1 MILTIKNFKI
11 MNKTIL
17 KAISLITMLLLIP
30 ITISCN
36 NDDDNS
42 NSVSGCDTGNSNFKL
57 LYNTALAVNTSYQD
71 VIDANLLTH
80 EYIFRVN
87 SEKTICKI
95 GYQGNAVLEANNLP
109 YTIEVYN
116 NTDAVMVYSGTHVFK
131 SSATDY
137 KQASGNLLPGKSYT
151 IRRVLPASGYL
162 GDLNNA
168 RGRICKFNL
177 SSFSWSIPNFPFIN
191 GNIIISSDSS
201 SNFYGGGTTPP
212 LYYGLPYID
221 IVFEQ

>member
-1 MILTIKNFKI
+1 
-11 MNKTIL
+11 
-17 KAISLITMLLLIP
+17 MLLLIS

-42 NSVSGCDTGNSNFKL
+42 NIVSGCDTFNSNFKL
-57 LYNTALAVNTSYQD
+57 LYNTALAVNTNYQD

-80 EYIFRVN
+80 EYTFAVN
-87 SEKTICKI
+87 NEKTICKI

-116 NTDAVMVYSGTHVFK
+116 NTDAVMVYSGNHVFK
-131 SSATDY
+131 STMTDY
-137 KQASGNLLPGKSYT
+137 KTASGNLVPGKIYT

-168 RGRICKFNL
+168 SGRICKFNL
-177 SSFSWSIPNFPFIN
+177 GSSWLTPFPLIQ
-191 GNIIISSDSS
+191 GNLIIGDSH